1 MSSNQQGPKC
11 HNCGIPL
18 QNGNI
23 CFDNG
28 AFYCTQVC
36 KDSYNITPKCKH
48 CKKPATTTKIE
59 ASCIGTY
66 CGISCFQAD
75 NPPLKKCINCEKPIS
90 GKPIKFNDKEVCT
103 SKCFED
109 ARFKMHQ
116 ANRAEQQRI
125 IGDHIRNQP
134 PVFLFGGN
142 TGCVT
147 ILPVG
152 RSFAPY

>member
-1 MSSNQQGPKC
+1 MSSKQPVHHC

-36 KDSYNITPKCKH
+36 KNAYNTTPKCKH

-59 ASCIGTY
+59 ASGIGTY

-75 NPPLKKCINCEKPIS
+75 NPPLKKCLNCDKPIS

-116 ANRAEQQRI
+116 ANQAEQAQI
-125 IGDHIRNQP
+125 IGKRIYKQP
-134 PVFLFGGN
+134 PVLFEGN
-142 TGCVT
+142 TSRVT
-147 ILPVG
+147 ILAVG
-152 RSFAPY
+152 RCLGPF